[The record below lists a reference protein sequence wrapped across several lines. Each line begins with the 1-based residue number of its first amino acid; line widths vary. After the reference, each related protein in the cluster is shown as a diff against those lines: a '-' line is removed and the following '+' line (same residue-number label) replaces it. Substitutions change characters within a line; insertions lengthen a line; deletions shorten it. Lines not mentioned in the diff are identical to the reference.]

1 MDFKIWVEILWQQGG
16 RGKKTN
22 FLNRKKSSC
31 EQSENMLPITNV
43 EEFSMAGVCLTWISV
58 ILRRIIATVANT
70 NYLVD
75 MYVLGML
82 CHLILTI
89 KLWGMLSESYR

>member
-1 MDFKIWVEILWQQGG
+1 
-16 RGKKTN
+16 
-22 FLNRKKSSC
+22 
-31 EQSENMLPITNV
+31 MLPITNV

-89 KLWGMLSESYR
+89 KL